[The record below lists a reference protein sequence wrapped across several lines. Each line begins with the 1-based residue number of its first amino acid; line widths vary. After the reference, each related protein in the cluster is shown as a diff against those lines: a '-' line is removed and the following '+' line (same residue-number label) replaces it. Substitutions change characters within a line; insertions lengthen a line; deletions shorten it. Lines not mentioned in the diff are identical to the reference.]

1 MGCSNCK
8 RDEENEDKCT
18 ELNSKKLNSKTEVRF
33 DLRKLDYGEYEIIFN
48 YKKERIE
55 IIFDNINYT
64 EELSN
69 FIEFINDILKKI
81 YQIIIKILLKKI

>member
-8 RDEENEDKCT
+8 RDEENQDKFT
-18 ELNSKKLNSKTEVRF
+18 ELNSKTEVRF
-33 DLRKLDYGEYEIIFN
+33 GLRKLGYGECEIIFN
-48 YKKERIE
+48 YKKERSE

-69 FIEFINDILKKI
+69 FIELINDILKKK

>member
-8 RDEENEDKCT
+8 RDEENQDKST
-18 ELNSKKLNSKTEVRF
+18 ELNSKTEVRF
-33 DLRKLDYGEYEIIFN
+33 DLRKLDYGECEIIFN
-48 YKKERIE
+48 YKKERSE

-69 FIEFINDILKKI
+69 FIELINDILKKN
-81 YQIIIKILLKKI
+81 IK